1 MKPPRV
7 RSMQARL
14 TLLLG
19 VIALLV
25 SSVAG
30 ATLFWALKRE
40 VERQEITEVS
50 GKLEL
55 INHLID
61 MQNNARG
68 LHDLAATFDD
78 MRTGQSQLGIWI
90 VDAQGHPVYGG
101 DAPETL
107 QTLPDRQVLL
117 QLADGSRMRGLRVA
131 VDDRILS
138 GAHLTVAVSTRT
150 SSQFLYAYGTA
161 LALICALWVGAT
173 VVLAAWAV
181 RRSMAPTRRLSE
193 QAARIQPDNLA
204 VRLPLRDTDRELHEL
219 VLSFN
224 RTLERLQAA
233 YQQMEGFNADVAH
246 ELRTP
251 LATLINGTQVTLSS
265 GRDAAELRDAL
276 ESNLETLEDLKTL
289 VNDMLFLAR
298 ADRGERA
305 ADLAPVSLA
314 AEARRVAD
322 FYEAALEDSG
332 VTLRCDGDALIAANP
347 GLVRRALA
355 NLISNA
361 IKATPRGDRAGLPA
375 AAGWRAGRGAQPRR
389 ADPGRRPAAHL
400 RPLLPLW
407 PGARA
412 AQRGPRPGPGDRA
425 RHRPHARRRRGRH
438 LRRRRHGGRH
448 HPARRPARDAVRQ
461 HYKEVIQP
469 TEPGHPGFSTVP
481 AWSTPTKGSACKALC
496 SVSPE
501 PRHRRSWPPCS
512 APAPRSRPAPTA
524 NTPATPC
531 RRPPPPSARPATPPA
546 SPAPSTST

>member
-19 VIALLV
+19 AIALLV
-25 SSVAG
+25 SSLAG

-78 MRTGQSQLGIWI
+78 MRAGQSQLGIWI

-101 DAPETL
+101 AIPETL
-107 QTLPDRQVLL
+107 QVLPDRQVLL
-117 QLADGSRMRGLRVA
+117 QQADGSRLRGLRVA
-131 VDDRILS
+131 VDDRILP
-138 GAHLTVAVSTRT
+138 GAQLTVAVSTRT

-251 LATLINGTQVTLSS
+251 VTILIGQTEVALT
-265 GRDAAELRDAL
+265 RERPVEDLRVL
-276 ESNLETLEDLKTL
+276 LQSNLEELGRMRTII
-289 VNDMLFLAR
+289 NDMLFLSR
-298 ADRGERA
+298 ADQGERA
-305 ADLAPVSLA
+305 TGLTGLSLA
-314 AEARRVAD
+314 SEAAHTLEFLEIPLEEARVTARLHG
-322 FYEAALEDSG
+322 AAFAQ
-332 VTLRCDGDALIAANP
+332 VNKALF
-347 GLVRRALA
+347 GRALA
-355 NLISNA
+355 NLVMNA
-361 IKATPRGDRAGLPA
+361 VEHCAPGANIDVHITPL
-375 AAGWRAGRGAQPRR
+375 AAGTEDAGQVRIEVVNPGAPLPREVLRHLFDRFFRAEPSRTNSRENHGLGLAIVKAIAEMHGGTVWARSADGLNTFGFSIATGRGT
-389 ADPGRRPAAHL
+389 GRPAGD
-400 RPLLPLW
+400 LPLFS
-407 PGARA
+407 
-412 AQRGPRPGPGDRA
+412 Q
-425 RHRPHARRRRGRH
+425 
-438 LRRRRHGGRH
+438 
-448 HPARRPARDAVRQ
+448 
-461 HYKEVIQP
+461 
-469 TEPGHPGFSTVP
+469 GHESAGVP
-481 AWSTPTKGSACKALC
+481 APVARQTP
-496 SVSPE
+496 
-501 PRHRRSWPPCS
+501 
-512 APAPRSRPAPTA
+512 
-524 NTPATPC
+524 
-531 RRPPPPSARPATPPA
+531 
-546 SPAPSTST
+546 

>member
-1 MKPPRV
+1 MKAPRV

-19 VIALLV
+19 AIALLV
-25 SSVAG
+25 SSLAG

-107 QTLPDRQVLL
+107 QTLPGRQVLL

-131 VDDRILS
+131 VDDRILP
-138 GAHLTVAVSTRT
+138 GAQLTVAVSTRT

-322 FYEAALEDSG
+322 FYEAALEDRG
-332 VTLRCDGDALIAANP
+332 VTLRCDGDAVVAANP

-361 IKATPRGDRAGLPA
+361 IKATPRGGEIVLAC
-375 AAGWRAGRGAQPRR
+375 QPR
-389 ADPGRRPAAHL
+389 PAGA
-400 RPLLPLW
+400 RVEVRN
-407 PGARA
+407 PGAPIPGA
-412 AQRGPRPGPGDRA
+412 DLPRIFDRFFRSGQA
-425 RHRPHARRRRGRH
+425 R
-438 LRRRRHGGRH
+438 
-448 HPARRPARDAVRQ
+448 
-461 HYKEVIQP
+461 
-469 TEPGHPGFSTVP
+469 
-481 AWSTPTKGSACKALC
+481 
-496 SVSPE
+496 
-501 PRHRRSWPPCS
+501 
-512 APAPRSRPAPTA
+512 APRSEGHGLGLAIVRAIARMHGGEVDAASGPGGTVVGITLRGSDPDTA
-524 NTPATPC
+524 GGHITKK
-531 RRPPPPSARPATPPA
+531 
-546 SPAPSTST
+546 